1 MKFCIITHVQHK
13 QRHGRYF
20 AYGPYV
26 REMNLWLNEDDQ
38 LIIVAPLSNNVEID
52 NIELAYKYPDIKFIQ
67 IPEIEFTSFFKCLE
81 SIVKIHQILIGILK
95 GVKLSDHI
103 HLRCP
108 GNIGLMGCLVQIFFP
123 LKKKTAKYAGNW
135 DPKSPQP
142 LTYKLQR
149 CMLSS
154 TLITKNMQT
163 LVYGNWENQTKNI
176 KPFFTASYWSKDI
189 VTVIE
194 KYIHGKLKLIY
205 VGSLIPSK
213 NPFLSIQVAKALI
226 DSGREIEL
234 NFYGEGTERK
244 RLEDYIVENNL
255 SDSVYIHGNVSSK
268 TLIEAY
274 QEAHFLIF
282 ISKSEGWPKVVAES
296 MFWGC
301 VPITTAV
308 SCVPWMLDNGHR
320 GYLVQEDE
328 NMIVDVISKISHAE
342 YNKKSQNA
350 SFWSREFTL
359 DKFEL
364 EVKRLIK

>member
-13 QRHGRYF
+13 LKQEQFF

-26 REMNLWLNEDDQ
+26 KEMNLWLNADDQ
-38 LIIVAPLSNNVEID
+38 LIIVAPLSNNTEID
-52 NIELAYKYPDIKFIQ
+52 NIDLAYIYPNIKFIQ
-67 IPEIEFTSFFKCLE
+67 IPEIEFTSFLKCVE
-81 SIVKIHQILIGILK
+81 SIFKIPQILLAILK
-95 GVKLSDHI
+95 GVTLSDHI

-108 GNIGLMGCLVQIFFP
+108 GNIGLLGCMVQIFFP
-123 LKKKTAKYAGNW
+123 SKKKTAKYAGNW
-135 DPKSPQP
+135 DPKSVQP

-149 CMLSS
+149 WILSN

-163 LVYGNWENQTKNI
+163 LVYGDWQNQTPNI

-189 VTVIE
+189 VPVSE
-194 KYIHGKLKLIY
+194 KNIQGKLKFIY

-226 DSGREIEL
+226 DFGREIEL
-234 NFYGEGTERK
+234 NYYGEGSERK
-244 RLEDYIVENNL
+244 RLEDFISENNL
-255 SDSVYIHGNVSSK
+255 SDSVFLHGNVNSN

-301 VPITTAV
+301 VPVTTAV
-308 SCVPWMLDNGHR
+308 SCVPWMLDNGNR
-320 GYLVQEDE
+320 GYLVQENE
-328 NMIVDVISKISHAE
+328 NMIMDVISKNSQAE
-342 YNKKSQNA
+342 YNEKSQNA
-350 SFWSREFTL
+350 STWSREFTL
-359 DKFEL
+359 DKFES

>member
-1 MKFCIITHVQHK
+1 MKFCIITHVLHK
-13 QRHGRYF
+13 KQGNQYVG
-20 AYGPYV
+20 YGPYV
-26 REMNLWLNEDDQ
+26 REMNLWLRENDQ
-38 LIIVAPLSNNVEID
+38 LIIVAPIENTAITAIDLPYSHKNIHFIPIPNFNLTSTIEIFKTVFLLPFVIF
-52 NIELAYKYPDIKFIQ
+52 NIFRGMFIA
-67 IPEIEFTSFFKCLE
+67 
-81 SIVKIHQILIGILK
+81 
-95 GVKLSDHI
+95 DHI

-108 GNIGLMGCLVQIFFP
+108 GNIGLLACMVQIFFP
-123 LKKKTAKYAGNW
+123 SKKKTAKYAGNW
-135 DPKSPQP
+135 DPKSVQP

-149 CMLSS
+149 WILSN

-163 LVYGNWENQTKNI
+163 LVYGDWENQTKNI
-176 KPFFTASYWSKDI
+176 KPFFTASYWSNDI
-189 VTVIE
+189 VTMRE
-194 KYIHGKLKLIY
+194 KDICGKLKLIY

-213 NPFLSIQVAKALI
+213 NPILSIEMAKALI
-226 DSGREIEL
+226 DSGRVIEL

-255 SDSVYIHGNVSSK
+255 SDSVYIHGNVNSK
-268 TLIEAY
+268 TLIAAY

-308 SCVPWMLDNGHR
+308 SCVPWMLDQGNR

-328 NMIVDVISKISHAE
+328 NMIVEIISKISQDE
-342 YNKKSQNA
+342 YNEKSQNA
-350 SFWSREFTL
+350 STWSREFTL